1 MFMRAPLRQL
11 ISITAPFTLVIVLM
25 LALSITSMSVLSA
38 TRAFV
43 TGEGLRARAERD
55 AMALL
60 RSYARN
66 GSDQT
71 YFMFRQNLATA
82 LGSRSARIALQD
94 DPVDL
99 ERAAAGLRT
108 AGNHPDDVAGMIRLF
123 RVFKHLPPVAASVAL
138 AAQRDSLVLQL
149 EALATRVRAQWSLG
163 KPDGSA
169 VGGEITALYNQL
181 LPLQSRFA
189 ANLDATARAAQT
201 SLLLMLAVGSAL
213 LAAMGTLVCRGL
225 LRRGDAIAAA
235 LRATQA
241 LAYNEQERADV
252 TLRSIADA
260 VISADRRGC
269 IDYMN
274 VAAERLTGWRFAEAR
289 GRSIHEVCLLD
300 SIDADTSASGVVAK
314 LDADAAATEQGSKT
328 GTLRRR
334 DGTSVTIHEHAAPIK
349 DREGRMVGMV
359 LVLRDVTQQHAF
371 TEQLEHQASHDGLT
385 GLVNRAEFERRLR
398 AAVDSPRGEREHAV
412 LYFDLDQ
419 FKVVNDTCGHSAGD
433 ELIRRIGTIVHEQL
447 RGSDTLARLGGDE
460 FGALLLNCG
469 RDAALRVA
477 EGVRHAI
484 SESRFP
490 WQGKTFAVTA
500 SIGVLVVDGHLRSV
514 SDIMSAA
521 DRACFAAKDGG
532 RNRVQMYRADDRE
545 LHARHTEME
554 WVTRIMAAIETGRM
568 TLHAQEIRPLA
579 TPVAGPPG
587 TAGGPMLEILL
598 RMLDEQGRPI
608 APMAFIPAAERYSL
622 MPRVDRWVVR
632 QALHEIAVLNAAGA
646 DLPTCMINL
655 SAASIQDSGLAAYIG
670 EELATHSVAPEKI
683 GFEFTETAV
692 ITHLSKATQLMRKLK
707 ALGCQVAL
715 DDFGS
720 GMSAFAYLRSL
731 PVDFLKIDG
740 NFINDMA
747 KDPVVYA
754 MVEAIQRVGSVIGIR
769 TVAEWVEDDATLA
782 ALTVIGMDYVQGY
795 AVRRPEPLAHVAR
808 ALVEQR
814 RIPARS
820 AHPGASLEEQP
831 ELRRAGGLRLIS

>member
-1 MFMRAPLRQL
+1 MFLRAPLRHL
-11 ISITAPFTLVIVLM
+11 ISIIAPFMLVVLLM
-25 LALSITSMSVLSA
+25 LGLSISSMSVLST

-43 TGEGLRARAERD
+43 TGEGQRSRAERD
-55 AMALL
+55 SIVLL
-60 RSYARN
+60 RNYART

-71 YFMFRQNLATA
+71 YALFRQNLSIV
-82 LGSRSARIALQD
+82 LGSRAARLALQASPRD
-94 DPVDL
+94 F
-99 ERAAAGLRT
+99 ERAAAGLRA
-108 AGNHPDDVAGMIRLF
+108 AGNHPDDVGGMIRLLRTF
-123 RVFKHLPPVAASVAL
+123 AELPPVVATVAL
-138 AAQRDSLVLQL
+138 AAQRDTLVLQL
-149 EALATRVRAQWSLG
+149 EALATRLRAQWALG
-163 KPDGSA
+163 EPDTATASE
-169 VGGEITALYNQL
+169 EINLLYREL
-181 LPLQSRFA
+181 IPLQSQFA
-189 ANLDATARAAQT
+189 ARLDAGARAAQT
-201 SLLLMLAVGSAL
+201 ALLVMLAVGSAL
-213 LAAMGTLVCRGL
+213 LILMGTLVCRSL
-225 LRRGDAIAAA
+225 LRRGDAIASA

-260 VISADRRGC
+260 VISADRGGK

-274 VAAERLTGWRFAEAR
+274 AAAERLTGWKFTEAR
-289 GRSIHEVCLLD
+289 GLRLHDVCLLD
-300 SIDADTSASGVVAK
+300 RIDSNTSDSGVVRQ
-314 LDADAAATEQGSKT
+314 LLTNGSPAAEGSQS

-334 DGTSVTIHEHAAPIK
+334 DGSSVTIHEHAAPIT

-359 LVLRDVTQQHAF
+359 LVLRDITQEHAF
-371 TEQLEHQASHDGLT
+371 TEQLEHQASHDALT

-398 AAVDSPRGEREHAV
+398 GAVDSSRGEREHAV

-433 ELIRRIGTIVHEQL
+433 ELIRRIGAIVVEQL

-477 EGVRHAI
+477 EGIRHAI

-500 SIGVLVVDGHLRSV
+500 SIGVLVIERSLRDISE
-514 SDIMSAA
+514 IMSSA
-521 DRACFAAKDGG
+521 DRACFAAKDAG
-532 RNRVQMYRADDRE
+532 RNRVMMYRADDRE
-545 LHARHTEME
+545 LTARHTEME
-554 WVTRIMAAIETGRM
+554 WVARINTAIETGQM
-568 TLHAQEIRPLA
+568 ALFAQEIRPLA
-579 TPVAGPPG
+579 TPNDAR
-587 TAGGPMLEILL
+587 GGPMVEILL
-598 RMLDEQGRPI
+598 RMIDEQGQLIP
-608 APMAFIPAAERYSL
+608 PMAFIPAAERYSL
-622 MPRVDRWVVR
+622 MTRVDRWVIR
-632 QALHEIAVLNAAGA
+632 QALQEISLLNTGGA
-646 DLPTCMINL
+646 ELPVCMINL
-655 SAASIQDSGLAAYIG
+655 SASSIQDSGLAAYIG
-670 EELATHSVAPEKI
+670 DELATHDVSPERI

-740 NFINDMA
+740 NFISDMV

-769 TVAEWVEDDATLA
+769 TVAEWVEDDSTLA
-782 ALTVIGMDYVQGY
+782 ALTVTGMDYVQGF
-795 AVRRPEPLAHVAR
+795 AVGRPEPLAH
-808 ALVEQR
+808 L
-814 RIPARS
+814 ARS
-820 AHPGASLEEQP
+820 LGERRRVAMRAPIASHGSGEEIP
-831 ELRRAGGLRLIS
+831 EPRRAASLRLISGQ